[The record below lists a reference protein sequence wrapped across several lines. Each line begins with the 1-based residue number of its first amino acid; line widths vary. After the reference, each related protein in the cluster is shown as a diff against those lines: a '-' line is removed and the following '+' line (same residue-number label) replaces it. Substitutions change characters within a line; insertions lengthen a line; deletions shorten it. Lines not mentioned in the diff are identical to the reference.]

1 MHSQHN
7 IYEPEAL
14 DDPPKSPFA
23 QHITQGSLQK
33 KLSIKVCILSQPAWP
48 PSSPNVGNPKKE
60 EKKMF
65 ISRLF

>member
-33 KLSIKVCILSQPAWP
+33 KLSFKVCILSQPALLPERWE
-48 PSSPNVGNPKKE
+48 SQKRRKNNVY
-60 EKKMF
+60 F
-65 ISRLF
+65 